1 MSRAV
6 KIIINENAKYK
17 VEYITQ
23 HFAQH
28 GDLSDK
34 ALDRNEVLD
43 ILEKGKYQ
51 FVLLDYSGNED
62 EGEKLL
68 KDMKLKTI
76 KTPVV
81 IFSNPKSNHN
91 IIITQNDWMVDKTG
105 KSESSEELIELI
117 KKFIKDKDEP
127 PK

>member
-1 MSRAV
+1 MSRAI
-6 KIIINENAKYK
+6 KIIINEKAKYK

-28 GDLSDK
+28 DDLSER
-34 ALDRNEVLD
+34 ALDRNEVLN

-91 IIITQNDWMVDKTG
+91 IIITQSDWMMDKTG
-105 KSESSEELIELI
+105 KSETSEELMGLI
-117 KKFIKDKDEP
+117 RKFLKDKDEP
-127 PK
+127 SK